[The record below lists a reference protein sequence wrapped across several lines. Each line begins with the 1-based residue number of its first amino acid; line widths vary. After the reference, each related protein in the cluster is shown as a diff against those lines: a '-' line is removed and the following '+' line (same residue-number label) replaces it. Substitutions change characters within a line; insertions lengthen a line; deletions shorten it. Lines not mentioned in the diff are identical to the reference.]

1 MQDAANDLTTATRF
15 GRMDMALER
24 VNRERREEFMRKHA
38 GWGSAIR
45 IADCDLSGLRLL
57 DKEHAAVTLTVSWQR
72 IDETDLR
79 GTQIAQK
86 WQDHHGRWLLE
97 SEERIADAPFH
108 RYTDF
113 YGLTEIRLKF
123 GHAFQIAE
131 HRRTGYAGEPV
142 KSAFVSD
149 WVIGLG
155 IARMYAA
162 LMEGAPIEVRAFRS
176 RDAAAEWLAVPVDIL
191 RPNG

>member
-1 MQDAANDLTTATRF
+1 VKILK
-15 GRMDMALER
+15 ALPHTQYHPEAR
-24 VNRERREEFMRKHA
+24 LVTWHPCGVFDDELADRIVEF
-38 GWGSAIR
+38 I
-45 IADCDLSGLRLL
+45 
-57 DKEHAAVTLTVSWQR
+57 
-72 IDETDLR
+72 
-79 GTQIAQK
+79 
-86 WQDHHGRWLLE
+86 E
-97 SEERIADAPFH
+97 SEERIAEAPFH

-113 YGLTEIRLKF
+113 NGLTEIRLKF

-131 HRRTGYAGEPV
+131 HRRAGYASESV

-176 RDAAAEWLAVPVDIL
+176 RDAAAEWLGVPVDIL